1 MYHPVHLTPVPNK
14 LENVR
19 ICILMSK
26 FPIVLQRNFEQTTKL
41 SWPNFSKVLVKWVTF
56 FSRRGPICSTQGSTL
71 KRIDSVISITEVKGV
86 NIFTPNS
93 PSRSLDPAGAV
104 HRTTWEVSSMTELLL
119 LLL

>member
-56 FSRRGPICSTQGSTL
+56 FSCRGPICSL
-71 KRIDSVISITEVKGV
+71 KWAEIVFLVVDKREAK
-86 NIFTPNS
+86 
-93 PSRSLDPAGAV
+93 L
-104 HRTTWEVSSMTELLL
+104 
-119 LLL
+119 